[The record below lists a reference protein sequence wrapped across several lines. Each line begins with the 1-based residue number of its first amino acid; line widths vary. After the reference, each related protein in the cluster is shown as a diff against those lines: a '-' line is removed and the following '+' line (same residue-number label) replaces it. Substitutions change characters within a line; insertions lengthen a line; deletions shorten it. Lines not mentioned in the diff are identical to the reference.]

1 MITPELLKKSEQLFL
16 AAHALQ
22 VTWTEIVNLKEA
34 IDSALTNELGG
45 GRTFSTINCEGEGPE
60 EADRDCWSY
69 EFKFEGYRRR
79 QNRKALLAFEFRL
92 CWPPEYHIKR
102 ADGSEFKL
110 PLIIVMGTSD
120 PNQEFSCF
128 DFLRRPDER
137 KESVDYEVHDRLLW
151 ASSRNYWYFV
161 FAVPLLSIVDKECVK
176 NELVLPCSTIV
187 NANAIDADADP
198 AALEKLAFASS
209 NNTLSWIE
217 DTNKDVVL
225 AQPGS

>member
-34 IDSALTNELGG
+34 LDSALTNELGG
-45 GRTFSTINCEGEGPE
+45 GKTFSTINCEEEGPE
-60 EADRDCWSY
+60 GEDRDCWSY
-69 EFKFEGYRRR
+69 EFNFEAYNRRTQR
-79 QNRKALLAFEFRL
+79 RAAVLGFEFRL
-92 CWPPEYHIKR
+92 CWPPENHIKR

-110 PLIIVMGTSD
+110 PLIVVKGTSD
-120 PNQEFSCF
+120 PNQGFGCF
-128 DFLRRPDER
+128 DILYRPDER
-137 KESVDYEVHDRLLW
+137 RDPAVVDYEVHDRLLW
-151 ASSRNYWYFV
+151 TSTDRYWYFV

-187 NANAIDADADP
+187 KAKADADP

-209 NNTLSWIE
+209 NHTLRWIE
-217 DTNKDVVL
+217 DANKDVVL